1 MQQWLDKL
9 TDLAAIHGDE
19 SILTEGLAD
28 LAQHFGFTGYAYLH
42 IQHKHTIAVTNYHRD
57 WRSTY
62 FEKKFDKLDPVVK
75 RAKSRKH
82 VFAWSGEQ
90 DRARLSKEERAFY
103 ALAADFAIRSGVT
116 VPIKTANGS
125 MSMFTLASE
134 RPSMD
139 LDHEIDA
146 VAAAA
151 AVGQIHARISF
162 LQTTPTVEDAAW
174 LDPAEATYLRW
185 IAVGMTMEEIADIE
199 GTKYNSVRVKLRE
212 AMKRFDV
219 RSKAHLTALAI
230 RRKLM

>member
-1 MQQWLDKL
+1 MQHWLDKL

-28 LAQHFGFTGYAYLH
+28 LTEHFGFTGYAYLH
-42 IQHKHTIAVTNYHRD
+42 IQHKHTIAVTNYHRG

-62 FEKKFDKLDPVVK
+62 FGKKFDKLDPVVK
-75 RAKSRKH
+75 RARSRKQ

-90 DRARLSKEERAFY
+90 GRARQSRQERAFY
-103 ALAADFAIRSGVT
+103 AHAADFGIRSGVT

-134 RPSMD
+134 RPAID
-139 LDHEIDA
+139 LDREIDA

-151 AVGQIHARISF
+151 AVGQLHSRISF
-162 LQTTPTVEDAAW
+162 LQTTPTVEDDAW
-174 LDPAEATYLRW
+174 LDPKEATYLRW
-185 IAVGMTMEEIADIE
+185 IAVGMTMEEIAEVE
-199 GTKYNSVRVKLRE
+199 GVKYNSVRVKLRE

-219 RSKAHLTALAI
+219 RSKAHLTAMAI

>member
-1 MQQWLDKL
+1 MQHWLDKL

-19 SILTEGLAD
+19 SILTQGLAD
-28 LAQHFGFTGYAYLH
+28 LTLHFGFTGYAYLH
-42 IQHKHTIAVTNYHRD
+42 IQHKHTIAVTNYPRE

-62 FEKKFDKLDPVVK
+62 FAKKFDKLDPVVK
-75 RAKSRKH
+75 RAKSKKQ

-90 DRARLSKEERAFY
+90 DRTQSKEERAFY
-103 ALAADFAIRSGVT
+103 AHAADFGIRSGVT

-134 RPSMD
+134 RPAID
-139 LDHEIDA
+139 LDREIDA

-151 AVGQIHARISF
+151 AVGQLHARISF

-174 LDPAEATYLRW
+174 LDPKEATYLRW
-185 IAVGMTMEEIADIE
+185 IAVGMTMEEIADVE
-199 GTKYNSVRVKLRE
+199 GVKYNSVRVKLRE

-219 RSKAHLTALAI
+219 RSKAHLTALVI
-230 RRKLM
+230 RRKLI

>member
-1 MQQWLDKL
+1 MQHWLDKL

-19 SILTEGLAD
+19 SILTQGLAD
-28 LAQHFGFTGYAYLH
+28 LTQHFGFTGYAYLH
-42 IQHKHTIAVTNYHRD
+42 IQHKHSIAVTNYDRE
-57 WRSTY
+57 WQSTY
-62 FEKKFDKLDPVVK
+62 FEKNFDKLDPVVK
-75 RAKSRKH
+75 RAKSRKQ

-90 DRARLSKEERAFY
+90 DRARQSNEERAFY
-103 ALAADFAIRSGVT
+103 AHAADFGIRSGVT

-134 RPSMD
+134 RPAID
-139 LDHEIDA
+139 LDCEIDA

-151 AVGQIHARISF
+151 AAGQLHARISF

-174 LDPAEATYLRW
+174 LDPKEATYLRW
-185 IAVGMTMEEIADIE
+185 IAVGMTMEEIADVE
-199 GTKYNSVRVKLRE
+199 GVKYNSVRVKLRE

>member
-1 MQQWLDKL
+1 MQHWLDKL

-19 SILTEGLAD
+19 SILTQGLAD
-28 LAQHFGFTGYAYLH
+28 LTLHFGFTGYAYLH
-42 IQHKHTIAVTNYHRD
+42 IQHKHTIAVTNYNRE

-75 RAKSRKH
+75 RAKSKKH

-90 DRARLSKEERAFY
+90 DRTRLSKEERAFY
-103 ALAADFAIRSGVT
+103 AHAADFGIRSGVT

-134 RPSMD
+134 KPTVDVDR
-139 LDHEIDA
+139 EIDA
-146 VAAAA
+146 IAAAA

-162 LQTTPTVEDAAW
+162 LQTTPTLEDAAW
-174 LDPAEATYLRW
+174 LDPKEATYLRW

-230 RRKLM
+230 RRKLI